1 MRLTRTGDSV
11 TVNCPAK
18 VNLFLETHGLRPDG
32 FHEIETVMQAIT
44 LYDDLLLSPS
54 MGRGIEFRCSDP
66 RLPGGPE
73 NLAYRAA
80 ELIDREI
87 GLPKGV
93 FIALEKQIPAGAGL
107 GGGSSDAAGVLC
119 GLNELFGLGLSRVE
133 LSGLAAELGSDIAF
147 FVYGGTAHCT
157 GRGEKVAPVETDL
170 TMHYVVYCPRS
181 RVSTAEAYQ
190 NLSRLGL
197 TSGEH
202 SATFILDCF
211 AQGDFAAVCE
221 NVFNRLDEAAVSLAP
236 EVGEAKRFLA
246 RVASQ
251 AAFVSGSG
259 AAVYVL
265 LDSAGRAAE
274 VAERMRAEG
283 AVGVFLAQTEALGAN
298 LT

>member
-1 MRLTRTGDSV
+1 MRLARTGDSV

-54 MGRGIEFRCSDP
+54 TGRGIEFRCSDP
-66 RLPGGPE
+66 QLPGGPE

-133 LSGLAAELGSDIAF
+133 LSELAAELGSDI
-147 FVYGGTAHCT
+147 
-157 GRGEKVAPVETDL
+157 APVETDL

-265 LDSAGRAAE
+265 LDSAGRAAQ

-283 AVGVFLAQTEALGAN
+283 AVGVFLAQTEPLGAD

>member
-1 MRLTRTGDSV
+1 LCG
-11 TVNCPAK
+11 
-18 VNLFLETHGLRPDG
+18 
-32 FHEIETVMQAIT
+32 
-44 LYDDLLLSPS
+44 DLLLSPS